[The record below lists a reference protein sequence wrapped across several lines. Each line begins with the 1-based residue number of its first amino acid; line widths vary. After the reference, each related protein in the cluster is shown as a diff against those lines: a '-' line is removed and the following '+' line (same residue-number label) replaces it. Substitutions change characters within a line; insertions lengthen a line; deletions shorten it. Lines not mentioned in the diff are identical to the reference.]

1 MKKLWLSVLALF
13 PHILSLSLGCLL
25 ISYLVAQWLA
35 KLEALSFNVVFPY
48 LFIGIFTSALLV
60 FVVFWRYLY
69 IQKQSLKT
77 IQKAAMDMGQ
87 GRRVAP
93 LPERGA
99 PAMRALISAFNQISV
114 GLKSQESVRAVLI
127 AGVSHDLRTPLTRI
141 RLAMEMLE
149 GNDDFLTE
157 SIHRDIEECNAII
170 DQFIDYQR
178 SGQDVPLTRCEL
190 NELLES
196 VIEFE
201 TAIET
206 EQRCAAAIENNLS
219 SRPIFVSANP
229 LSIKRVLVNMLTNAQ
244 RYGNGWIRISSGS
257 IERFGWFQVED
268 NGKGMTKEETANL
281 FQPFIQGERIRN
293 IYNNGGAG
301 LGLAII
307 RRIIDIHE
315 GYIEVGESEKQGL
328 SIRAY
333 IPLNEKQLPLE
344 NGLS

>member
-1 MKKLWLSVLALF
+1 MKRLWLSLLALF
-13 PHILSLSLGCLL
+13 PPILFLSLGCLL
-25 ISYLVAQWLA
+25 ISYLAAQLLA
-35 KLEALSFNVVFPY
+35 TLEKIPFSVVFPY
-48 LFIGIFTSALLV
+48 VFIGIFASALTV
-60 FVVFWRYLY
+60 SVAFWRYLH
-69 IQKQSLKT
+69 IQKQSLKA
-77 IQKAAMDMGQ
+77 IQKAARDIGK
-87 GRRVAP
+87 GRKVAP
-93 LPERGA
+93 LPEVGA
-99 PAMRALISAFNQISV
+99 PAIRSLTRTLNQIAV
-114 GLKSQESVRAVLI
+114 ELQSQESARVVLI

-141 RLAMEMLE
+141 RLAIEMLE
-149 GNDDFLTE
+149 GKDDFLTE

-178 SGQDVPLTRCEL
+178 SGQDVPMICCEL

-201 TAIET
+201 TAIKT
-206 EQRCAAAIENNLS
+206 EQRCAADIENNLS
-219 SRPIFVSANP
+219 PRPVFVSANS

-257 IERFGWFQVED
+257 TEKFGWFQVED
-268 NGKGMTKEETANL
+268 NGKGMTKEEAATL
-281 FQPFIQGERIRN
+281 FRPFIQGERVRH
-293 IYNNGGAG
+293 IYNNGGVG

-333 IPLNEKQLPLE
+333 IPLNEKQHV
-344 NGLS
+344 

>member
-1 MKKLWLSVLALF
+1 MKRLWLSLLALF
-13 PHILSLSLGCLL
+13 PYILSLSLGCLL
-25 ISYLVAQWLA
+25 ISYLAAQWLA
-35 KLEALSFNVVFPY
+35 TLERVSFNVVFPY
-48 LFIGIFTSALLV
+48 LFIGVFTSALSV
-60 FVVFWRYLY
+60 FVVFWRYLH

-77 IQKAAMDMGQ
+77 IRKAAMDMGK
-87 GRRVAP
+87 GKRIAS
-93 LPERGA
+93 LPERGT
-99 PAMRALISAFNQISV
+99 PVIRSLISAFNQIAV
-114 GLKSQESVRAVLI
+114 ELKSQESVRAVLI

-149 GNDDFLTE
+149 GKDDFLTE

-178 SGQDVPLTRCEL
+178 SGQDVPMSRCEL
-190 NELLES
+190 NALLES
-196 VIEFE
+196 AIEFE

-206 EQRCAAAIENNLS
+206 EPCCAADIENNLS
-219 SRPIFVSANP
+219 SRPIFISANP
-229 LSIKRVLVNMLTNAQ
+229 LSIKRVLVNMFTNAQ

-257 IERFGWFQVED
+257 TERFGWFQVED
-268 NGKGMTKEETANL
+268 NGRGMTKEEAAIL

-293 IYNNGGAG
+293 THNNGGVG

-307 RRIIDIHE
+307 RRIIDIHK

-333 IPLNEKQLPLE
+333 IPLNEKPLSLE
-344 NGLS
+344 SGLS